1 MPYPAGERLARLSRV
16 ATIRAAALTG
26 RLGPDQHGP
35 DRHGPDQLGASDLA
49 ALLYRAGGC
58 APSRGID
65 ARWPQLVLR
74 RAERP
79 VRAGLSGHTR
89 SATAAWMSWTRNGAD
104 PTQLVHKIYVSP
116 AVAALA
122 ETLTITFA
130 VAIDLGVPAWKVGA
144 EVAGLHRADKI
155 VLYLPTGGAAD
166 RAASVLAEALNHIE
180 PQGAPFTG
188 QVGATGIVSRGIDHD
203 GTSWRALVC
212 QSLADALVAGR
223 AVAGPTAPPTDVADL
238 AYERLAD
245 LGFDVTTWRPAQPR
259 HPTAQPHPMPQPMT
273 TGAIR

>member
-1 MPYPAGERLARLSRV
+1 MPNPAGERLARLSRV

-26 RLGPDQHGP
+26 RLGPEPQGS
-35 DRHGPDQLGASDLA
+35 SDLA

-89 SATAAWMSWTRNGAD
+89 SATAAWMSWTRTDAD
-104 PTQLVHKIYVSP
+104 PSQLVHKIYVSP
-116 AVAALA
+116 GLAAMA
-122 ETLTITFA
+122 EALTTTFA

-144 EVAGLHRADKI
+144 DVAGIHRADKI
-155 VLYLPTGGAAD
+155 VLYLPTGEAAD
-166 RAASVLAEALNHIE
+166 RAASALAEVLNHIG
-180 PQGAPFTG
+180 PQGVPFTG

-212 QSLADALVAGR
+212 RSLADALVAAR
-223 AVAGPTAPPTDVADL
+223 PVAGPTAPPTDVADL

-245 LGFDVTTWRPAQPR
+245 LGFDVTTWRPQQPP
-259 HPTAQPHPMPQPMT
+259 HPTPQPQPQPMT
-273 TGAIR
+273 TGAVR